1 MLTIKKKAKIIEE
14 FKVHKTDTGSPDVQV
29 ALISGQIEQLV
40 KHLKSHP
47 KDNHS
52 RRGLLKMV
60 VDRKTL
66 MNYLVPRK
74 TKRRH
79 NTLAGK
85 LDLKRNSLQK
95 LQKLNFGKSS

>member
-60 VDRKTL
+60 ADRKTL
-66 MNYLVPRK
+66 MNYLAK
-74 TKRRH
+74 KNKRRH
-79 NTLAGK
+79 NTLASK
-85 LDLKRNSLQK
+85 LDLKK
-95 LQKLNFGKSS
+95 K

>member
-1 MLTIKKKAKIIEE
+1 MLTIKKKAKIVEE
-14 FKVHKTDTGSPDVQV
+14 FKVHKTDTGSTDVQV

-60 VDRKTL
+60 RDRKTL
-66 MNYLVPRK
+66 MNYLTK
-74 TKRRH
+74 KNKRRH
-79 NTLAGK
+79 NTLLA
-85 LDLKRNSLQK
+85 SLI
-95 LQKLNFGKSS
+95 

>member
-1 MLTIKKKAKIIEE
+1 MLTTKKKAKIVEE

-60 VDRKTL
+60 ADRKTL
-66 MNYLVPRK
+66 MNYLAK
-74 TKRRH
+74 KNKRRH
-79 NTLAGK
+79 STLAGK
-85 LDLKRNSLQK
+85 LDLKK
-95 LQKLNFGKSS
+95 K